1 MVMVSETYLRFGL
14 HIFTWLRW
22 CLVAKQRKKEPV
34 EESAEGAGKEPEIEI
49 EVPKEEIA
57 VAVKPVSEVES
68 AVSVVPPTPIPSIEV
83 KVARPFYEG
92 LEGVITD
99 VNVQYFANINA
110 TGIMIEIT
118 RDDGETFSESLWW
131 RPYVGTKS
139 KLGAFANALGTDYNK
154 WKGKRVKIV
163 KWSPGDRRVEVVQP
177 PK

>member
-1 MVMVSETYLRFGL
+1 MVMVSETDLRFGL
-14 HIFTWLRW
+14 HIFAWLGW
-22 CLVAKQRKKEPV
+22 CLVARRGSK
-34 EESAEGAGKEPEIEI
+34 ESAEGAGKEPEIEI
-49 EVPKEEIA
+49 EVPREEVA

-139 KLGAFANALGTDYNK
+139 KLGAFANALGSDYAK
-154 WKGKRVKIV
+154 WKGKRVRIV
-163 KWSPGDRRVEVVQP
+163 KWSPGDRKVEEVKP

>member
-1 MVMVSETYLRFGL
+1 MLMVSETDLRFGL

-22 CLVAKQRKKEPV
+22 YVVARRGSK
-34 EESAEGAGKEPEIEI
+34 ESAEGAGKEPDKEPEIEI
-49 EVPKEEIA
+49 EVPREEVA
-57 VAVKPVSEVES
+57 VAVKPVTEVES
-68 AVSVVPPTPIPSIEV
+68 AVSVVPPTSMPSIEV

-99 VNVQYFANINA
+99 VSVQYFANINA

-131 RPYVGTKS
+131 RPYVGAKS
-139 KLGAFANALGTDYNK
+139 KLGAFANALGADYSR
-154 WKGKRVKIV
+154 WKGKRVRIV

-177 PK
+177 PR